1 MKRDE
6 EMRILAIVS
15 GQYGRRHVDNLR
27 AHGPD
32 DWEIHVWQAPAVL
45 PPVIDD
51 PEDHLPDEF
60 PQVKLILS
68 FAEHK
73 GVAELLPEI
82 AEMTSAHSVLV
93 AVDDANWLP
102 RGLARQLRGWLADL
116 GVTCVTP
123 KPLCSLTESDYG
135 IAFRERIPY
144 DDATLAAFARHFGRP
159 NLTLTVDPETRTI
172 VAVDV
177 ERDAVCGCARAVAAG
192 LIGVSVDKAEEKAGL
207 LHHHYPCL
215 ASMQKLDEFNH
226 DTLMHVSGH
235 ILKDQ
240 VGEQVK
246 PFKKVRYIRPRIGKR
261 SS

>member
-1 MKRDE
+1 
-6 EMRILAIVS
+6 
-15 GQYGRRHVDNLR
+15 
-27 AHGPD
+27 
-32 DWEIHVWQAPAVL
+32 
-45 PPVIDD
+45 
-51 PEDHLPDEF
+51 LPDEF
-60 PQVKLILS
+60 PQVDLILS

-73 GVAELLPEI
+73 GVAELLPKI

-93 AVDDANWLP
+93 AVDDATWLP
-102 RGLARQLRGWLADL
+102 QGLARQLRGWLADL

-144 DDATLAAFARHFGRP
+144 DDPIIAAFARHFGQP
-159 NLTLTVDPETRTI
+159 KLTLTVDPETRTI
-172 VAVDV
+172 TAVDV

-192 LIGVSVDKAEEKAGL
+192 LIGVSADKAEEKAGL

-235 ILKDQ
+235 VLKDQ

-246 PFKKVRYIRPRIGKR
+246 PYKKIRYIRPHIGKR
-261 SS
+261 ST